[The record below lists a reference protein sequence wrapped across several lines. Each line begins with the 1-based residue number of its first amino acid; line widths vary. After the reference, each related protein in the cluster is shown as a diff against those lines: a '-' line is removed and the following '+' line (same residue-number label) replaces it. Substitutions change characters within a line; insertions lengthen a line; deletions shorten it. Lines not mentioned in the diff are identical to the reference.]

1 MTMLTSIVT
10 FAVCLAGGFF
20 PAISV
25 DLYLLGAAAIAAP
38 GTLPLLVIV
47 ATVGQVAGKG
57 AAYLA
62 AGQLASGRVAAG
74 IAGGRAV
81 RRLTSG
87 RVLPRRRDRA
97 GTADRDAT
105 DSPSVADVRTHT
117 RFHARAVAP
126 LRSLQRRTSR
136 RARGFIRRRPGL
148 ACVVVMISALTSVPP
163 FFAVAAAC
171 GALHIGFGRFVVAAF
186 AGRVIRTAAIVAFPS
201 LLTGPS

>member
-1 MTMLTSIVT
+1 MTMLASIVT

-47 ATVGQVAGKG
+47 ATVGQVVGKG

-62 AGQLASGRVAAG
+62 AGQLASGGVVA
-74 IAGGRAV
+74 
-81 RRLTSG
+81 
-87 RVLPRRRDRA
+87 RRRDRA

-126 LRSLQRRTSR
+126 LRSLQRRTSG

-186 AGRVIRTAAIVAFPS
+186 AGRIIRTAAIVAFPS